1 MKFHFKRHPAHCVHN
16 FGMHTVSIAN
26 LTAAPLLDVYSES
39 GQVHLGF
46 VAKAKRNPKQWVAG
60 PKTTTRNVVL
70 KRGFKNKEEAAEYLY
85 AIATFNAI

>member
-1 MKFHFKRHPAHCVHN
+1 MKFRFQKHPVNCYGHTHFESLV
-16 FGMHTVSIAN
+16 
-26 LTAAPLLDVYSES
+26 AAPLFDVYNES
-39 GQVHLGF
+39 GCSHLGF

-60 PKTTTRNVVL
+60 PRTTTRNVVL